1 MIRDQTIGSARAEKQ
16 KNRLTSRVIQNLMT
30 AFLASALTLPSLAA
44 WGMESPP
51 RQVTAKAGEMLPL
64 PPIRYLDS
72 MPWMNWKVSAR
83 TPTLK
88 IDIAHVPEHHALGY
102 PEIASGIDLADIEL
116 IAAFISHAGSDSRPA
131 LR

>member
-44 WGMESPP
+44 WGIESPP

-72 MPWMNWKVSAR
+72 MPWMNWKASV
-83 TPTLK
+83 PTLR
-88 IDIAHVPEHHALGY
+88 IDTLMFPSVTPWGVLKS
-102 PEIASGIDLADIEL
+102 PRDLTLATL
-116 IAAFISHAGSDSRPA
+116 S
-131 LR
+131 